1 MNLLRVLLVE
11 DDEVVHRALGFLID
25 LLPGCALVGIALT
38 VSQALEEV
46 ARLRPDV
53 VLMSAELPGAL
64 TAIEHLRAA
73 AVPADGA
80 TATPMRVVLISV
92 YGRGEQRA
100 RASGADA
107 YVLADCGPGALR
119 AALHGEPS
127 AAPGCATDPTDP
139 RRGGALSVACHQPA
153 AEHKRRPPWA

>member
-1 MNLLRVLLVE
+1 VLLVE

-25 LLPGCALVGIALT
+25 LLPGCALVGIVPT
-38 VSQALEEV
+38 VAQAMKQV

-64 TAIEHLRAA
+64 TAIDQLRAA
-73 AVPADGA
+73 ALPADDA
-80 TATPMRVVLISV
+80 PATPMRIVLISV

-107 YVLADCGPGALR
+107 YVLADCGPGALC
-119 AALHGEPS
+119 AALHGERPAGPS
-127 AAPGCATDPTDP
+127 GDGDSTDSCRGSAVPVGC
-139 RRGGALSVACHQPA
+139 GQPA
-153 AEHKRRPPWA
+153 PDPERRRPWD